1 MRFLHSE
8 KAADGFARLAA
19 ILSEYGPSAGL
30 FFAGFPIV
38 FDYGRTGRIDLLL
51 GGLFVSLFGVIL
63 ADHISG
69 HHVFPAM
76 LRRVLGGRFP
86 VHDKL
91 PLVMIGLS
99 TTFTLCIGESLR
111 FIGRHGA
118 DLADCV
124 EPCALEDM
132 ARDPSTLKILATALL
147 FPAASLINIPS
158 VHGRLERF
166 FNSTLHIKCLQNV
179 LAGSGSVLIGLFG
192 VFVHAF
198 SAMTFG
204 ALCGGA
210 HLISF
215 TIRSHALRRAR
226 LAAATA
232 AAA

>member
-1 MRFLHSE
+1 MR
-8 KAADGFARLAA
+8 AAAV
-19 ILSEYGPSAGL
+19 LSEYGPSAGL

-51 GGLFVSLFGVIL
+51 GGLFVSLFGVVL
-63 ADHISG
+63 ADHVSG
-69 HHVFPAM
+69 HHVFPAL
-76 LRRVLGGRFP
+76 LRRAVGERFA

-99 TTFTLCIGESLR
+99 TTFTLCVGETLR

-118 DLADCV
+118 SLSDCLD
-124 EPCALEDM
+124 PCALEDM

-158 VHGRLERF
+158 VHDRLERF
-166 FNSTLHIKCLQNV
+166 FASTLHIKCLQNV
-179 LAGSGSVLIGLFG
+179 LAGGGSVLIGLFG
-192 VFVHAF
+192 LFVHAF

-210 HLISF
+210 HLISL

-226 LAAATA
+226 MAAMQEGTGSL
-232 AAA
+232 